1 MLTILKDIYDGI
13 QTLPVDQISLPPDD
27 EELKDSLEEEDITA
41 ETLKEEE
48 FDIFMSKMLVLAQV
62 NARLFFKFLES

>member
-13 QTLPVDQISLPPDD
+13 QTLPVDQISLPADD